1 MVLWLNDRTSV
12 RGGRE
17 CSQGADAVY
26 EANPYESVVENPYR
40 RDRPGISKRQASACE
55 PSEDFRRAAGLL
67 ETKGMSVPSAA
78 SSVSKPT
85 AHKRTCFR
93 SETSS
98 FLGQIQVLQ
107 VAELSETIN
116 MSFSSRVAACRY
128 TTELQG
134 KSATMWAE
142 AKADK
147 THWQRLKHS
156 SASRSLL
163 SYVTPSHWIELL
175 GSQGQAG

>member
-1 MVLWLNDRTSV
+1 
-12 RGGRE
+12 
-17 CSQGADAVY
+17 
-26 EANPYESVVENPYR
+26 
-40 RDRPGISKRQASACE
+40 
-55 PSEDFRRAAGLL
+55 
-67 ETKGMSVPSAA
+67 MSVPSAA

-107 VAELSETIN
+107 VAELSETIS

-128 TTELQG
+128 TTKLQG
-134 KSATMWAE
+134 KSSTRWAE

-156 SASRSLL
+156 SASPSLL

-175 GSQGQAG
+175 GSQGQAGWAALQQPARHSSGNFGQFGHPDSDAVEPRLPCRPRIVVGFHPIDGFAA

>member
-1 MVLWLNDRTSV
+1 
-12 RGGRE
+12 
-17 CSQGADAVY
+17 
-26 EANPYESVVENPYR
+26 
-40 RDRPGISKRQASACE
+40 
-55 PSEDFRRAAGLL
+55 
-67 ETKGMSVPSAA
+67 MSVPSAA

-107 VAELSETIN
+107 VAELSETIS

-128 TTELQG
+128 TTKLQG
-134 KSATMWAE
+134 KSSTRWAE

-147 THWQRLKHS
+147 AHW
-156 SASRSLL
+156 SAPETLVSRSLL
-163 SYVTPSHWIELL
+163 LYVTPSHWIELL
-175 GSQGQAG
+175 GSQGQAGWAALQQPARHSSGNFGQFGHPDSDAVEPRLPCRPLIVVGFHPIDGFAA